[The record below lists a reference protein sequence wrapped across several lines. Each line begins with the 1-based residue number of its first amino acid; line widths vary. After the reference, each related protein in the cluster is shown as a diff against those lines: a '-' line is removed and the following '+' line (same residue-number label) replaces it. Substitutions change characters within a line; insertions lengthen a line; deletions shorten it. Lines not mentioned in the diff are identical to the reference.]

1 MIEMICFDEDVRT
14 DACTHTRKRN
24 DPSRLLY
31 GHRHMSWRHTES
43 VRAAG
48 KREETRLRPYSMVL
62 ATSSLT
68 QFACLSK
75 LS

>member
-31 GHRHMSWRHTES
+31 GHRHMSGRHTES
-43 VRAAG
+43 GASCWKER
-48 KREETRLRPYSMVL
+48 RDETQALLDGVGDI
-62 ATSSLT
+62 
-68 QFACLSK
+68 
-75 LS
+75 